1 MLWQI
6 LVTYFQWCP
15 KYSCLFW
22 RFEWCSFYDQS
33 YLHCSMIIFKYQR
46 WCKEANF
53 YYRILFFLFFA
64 YCEFVNIYLTVSFLL
79 DCHVLLDCLFF
90 TWLSHLLLDCH
101 FFLDFLFFMLYS
113 IAWESLSRRLIYYK
127 TTKLLN
133 LINIHLIMC
142 VFHVRVT
149 HVWKLL
155 EIWQKLGRYVKLS
168 VVLILKVWEHLHM

>member
-1 MLWQI
+1 MPIVNL
-6 LVTYFQWCP
+6 
-15 KYSCLFW
+15 S
-22 RFEWCSFYDQS
+22 
-33 YLHCSMIIFKYQR
+33 IF
-46 WCKEANF
+46 
-53 YYRILFFLFFA
+53 
-64 YCEFVNIYLTVSFLL
+64 
-79 DCHVLLDCLFF
+79 LLDCLFF
-90 TWLSHLLLDCH
+90 TRLSCFTWLSHFLLECHVFYLTVSFFTWLSHFLLDCH
-101 FFLDFLFFMLYS
+101 FLLDFLYYMLYS

-168 VVLILKVWEHLHM
+168 VVLILKVWELLHM